1 MSEKEE
7 VKNEILKIV
16 KFLEEDGFSENNK
29 RKYQMFRL
37 EKEVIW
43 PIDNNSVYKI
53 VFAVSELVESE
64 FTGYHYFAIKLTNKR
79 GGSMISADMSIYIGE
94 PIKIYS
100 NILCAVKNIVD
111 VACFLTRLIELPKS
125 KSLYA
130 DISHMHKDD
139 VFTSYEIEDG
149 KLSVNIDFEEND
161 VYVSISS
168 IENLESRK
176 GRKLNELI
184 NLDPKYI
191 RENYKKLFPRIKLKP
206 LIVEEHL
213 LFE

>member
-1 MSEKEE
+1 MSDKEE

-43 PIDNNSVYKI
+43 PIDNKSLYKI
-53 VFAVSELVESE
+53 VFAVSENVKSE
-64 FTGYHYFAIKLTNKR
+64 FAGYINFAIKLTNKR
-79 GGSMISADMSIYIGE
+79 GGSMISTDMCIYIDE

-111 VACFLTRLIELPKS
+111 VACFLTKLTNSPKS
-125 KSLYA
+125 KSIYA
-130 DISHMHKDD
+130 DILHTHKYD

-149 KLSVNIDFEEND
+149 KLLVYIDFEEND

-176 GRKLNELI
+176 RRKLNELI

-191 RENYKKLFPRIKLKP
+191 IEKYKKLFPRIKLKP

>member
-16 KFLEEDGFSENNK
+16 KFLEEDGFSEKDK
-29 RKYQMFRL
+29 RKNQMFRL

-43 PIDNNSVYKI
+43 PIDNKSVYKI
-53 VFAVSELVESE
+53 VFAVSELVKSE
-64 FTGYHYFAIKLTNKR
+64 FAGFHNFKTKLTNKR
-79 GGSMISADMSIYIGE
+79 GGSMISADMSIYIDE

-100 NILCAVKNIVD
+100 NILCPIKNIVD
-111 VACFLTRLIELPKS
+111 VACFLTKLVRLPKN

-130 DISHMHKDD
+130 DISHVHKDD
-139 VFTSYEIEDG
+139 VFTSYELEWG
-149 KLSVNIDFEEND
+149 KLLAYIDFEEND
-161 VYVSISS
+161 AYVSISS

-176 GRKLNELI
+176 RRKLNELI

-191 RENYKKLFPRIKLKP
+191 IENYKKLFPRIKLKP

>member
-43 PIDNNSVYKI
+43 PIDNKSLYKI
-53 VFAVSELVESE
+53 VFAVSENVKSE
-64 FTGYHYFAIKLTNKR
+64 FAGYNNFAIKLTNKR
-79 GGSMISADMSIYIGE
+79 GGSMISTDMCIYIDE

-111 VACFLTRLIELPKS
+111 VACFLTKLTNSPKS
-125 KSLYA
+125 KSIYA
-130 DISHMHKDD
+130 DILHTHKYD

-149 KLSVNIDFEEND
+149 KLLVYIDFEEND

-168 IENLESRK
+168 IENLEARK
-176 GRKLNELI
+176 RRKLNELI

-206 LIVEEHL
+206 LISEEQAL
-213 LFE
+213 